1 MLIDFFIV
9 TCIVLALMTFLCLY
23 RAYVGPTAADRVVA
37 INVIGTKTVVMI
49 SLVSYIYS
57 SQFFFRCSFSLRND
71 KLYHYYWY
79 RQVLGKRCA
88 RVARRSRI
96 CL

>member
-57 SQFFFRCSFSLRND
+57 SQFFLDVALAYAMISFITTIGI
-71 KLYHYYWY
+71 
-79 RQVLGKRCA
+79 GKYLEKGA
-88 RVARRSRI
+88 
-96 CL
+96 LE